1 MSSPENP
8 ALDLSGVERAGII
21 GAGVAGLC
29 TAKTLMAQG
38 IQCVVFESE
47 AEIGGVWAKGY
58 YGFGAQIQKE
68 LFEYPDWPYPP
79 DTRNFTP
86 GAEIQRYLTDYAEH
100 FGVTPVIRFNSTVTG
115 LTEQPD
121 TDHGWILTYENQS
134 GSHEENFDLVI
145 VSIGLFSNIPNVP
158 SFPGQEEFTGEIIHN
173 SAFESPEQLRD
184 RNVVIVGY
192 GKSATD
198 AAVDSAHVAS
208 STTLVFRNARWPV
221 PRKLAEV
228 LPFKYGMFHRLTS
241 ALLPLYYR
249 PSRLER
255 VVHTIGFPLVWGFW
269 RLVELLLRFQLR
281 LGPRFGTRESLMP
294 VEPVERGAFSESVML
309 PRPEF
314 YPWMRSGKIQFEKSE
329 IDSFH
334 PAGVQLKNGK
344 ELDADMVI
352 LGTGWKTDYSFLPD
366 SVRGRLGF
374 EDDGLYLYRHIVHPD
389 VPGLVFIGHAATVG
403 NMLTYSLQARWLGEL
418 IAGRHQLPSR
428 EAMLENIAEL
438 KIWKRKFMPYSG
450 ARSARLMLHM
460 LHYHDELL
468 RDFGAS
474 PRRKTGLLA
483 PLKEVFSPYE
493 PSDYHSIAAGTWR
506 N

>member
-1 MSSPENP
+1 
-8 ALDLSGVERAGII
+8 
-21 GAGVAGLC
+21 
-29 TAKTLMAQG
+29 
-38 IQCVVFESE
+38 
-47 AEIGGVWAKGY
+47 
-58 YGFGAQIQKE
+58 
-68 LFEYPDWPYPP
+68 
-79 DTRNFTP
+79 
-86 GAEIQRYLTDYAEH
+86 
-100 FGVTPVIRFNSTVTG
+100 
-115 LTEQPD
+115 
-121 TDHGWILTYENQS
+121 
-134 GSHEENFDLVI
+134 
-145 VSIGLFSNIPNVP
+145 
-158 SFPGQEEFTGEIIHN
+158 
-173 SAFESPEQLRD
+173 
-184 RNVVIVGY
+184 
-192 GKSATD
+192 
-198 AAVDSAHVAS
+198 
-208 STTLVFRNARWPV
+208 
-221 PRKLAEV
+221 
-228 LPFKYGMFHRLTS
+228 
-241 ALLPLYYR
+241 
-249 PSRLER
+249 
-255 VVHTIGFPLVWGFW
+255 VWGFW

-352 LGTGWKTDYSFLPD
+352 LGTGWKTDYSFLPE

-374 EDDGLYLYRHIVHPD
+374 EDDGLYLYRQIVHPD

-438 KIWKRKFMPYSG
+438 KIWKRKIMPYSG
-450 ARSARLMLHM
+450 ARGARLMLHM

-493 PSDYHSIAAGTWR
+493 PGDYHSIAAGTWR